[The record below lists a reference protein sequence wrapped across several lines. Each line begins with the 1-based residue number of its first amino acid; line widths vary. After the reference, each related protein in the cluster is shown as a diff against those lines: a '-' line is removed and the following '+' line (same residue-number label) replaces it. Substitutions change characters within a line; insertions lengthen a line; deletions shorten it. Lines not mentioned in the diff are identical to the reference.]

1 MTMIVTAIIS
11 SLILAGLARWANTRL
26 CSEDKLPMQWWVT
39 GEVTWFAPR
48 PIALSVVPAL
58 AVLTFVVMIVLS
70 FSTDPRSGQEAEV
83 LPTMSSLGI
92 MFLGIQVLHLW
103 LIEKT
108 VQRNS
113 S

>member
-1 MTMIVTAIIS
+1 MVMIVTAIIA
-11 SLILAGLARWANTRL
+11 SLILAGLARWANSRL
-26 CSEDKLPMQWWVT
+26 RSEDQLPMQWWVT
-39 GEVTWFAPR
+39 GEVTWSAPR
-48 PIALSVVPAL
+48 PIALSIVPTL
-58 AVLTFVVMIVLS
+58 AVLTFIVIVVLS

-83 LPTMSSLGI
+83 LPTMISLGI